1 MIPALLLGYTF
12 VYGNYIYIA
21 VRYTSRQGQWK
32 KASPG
37 IVPLV
42 FRTASEATR
51 TASDF

>member
-12 VYGNYIYIA
+12 VYGNHIYRSLVHKPA
-21 VRYTSRQGQWK
+21 GTME